1 MLSVGESFLAVVLV
15 GISFYRGFYGYS
27 IGYRWQTLFG
37 SDRFSTVG
45 LHRRPIVVSDRN
57 LHGRI
62 PITVRE
68 SDPMGLREWDP
79 IGFLR

>member
-1 MLSVGESFLAVVLV
+1 MVSGGEPYFDVLLV
-15 GISFYRGFYGYS
+15 GFPFHRGFCGYS
-27 IGYRWQTLFG
+27 IGYYWPTIFG

-45 LHRRPIVVSDRN
+45 LHRLPRVVSDRN
-57 LHGRI
+57 LCGSI

-68 SDPMGLREWDP
+68 SDPIGPRQWDP

>member
-1 MLSVGESFLAVVLV
+1 MGN
-15 GISFYRGFYGYS
+15 SFYRGFCGYS
-27 IGYRWQTLFG
+27 IEYYWPALFG

-45 LHRRPIVVSDRN
+45 LHRRPIVVSYRN
-57 LHGRI
+57 LHGSI

-68 SDPMGLREWDP
+68 SDPIGLREWDP